1 MNQSSS
7 GIGRVVVVVP
17 VHNEEALLEDCL
29 SSLCSAVD
37 NAAAHHNA
45 GVRVSIDTQVI
56 VVLDACVDASAE
68 IALARAAEGLCT
80 IIEID
85 ERCVG
90 AARAQGFLAAGGSP
104 ADVGNSARGDDYGAS
119 TWFATTDADSAVRPD
134 WLSSQLVHA
143 RRGARVVAGTVLV
156 DLDTSGDAGA
166 AATAAIYH
174 SGYRHRPG
182 HGHIHGAN
190 LGIRSDVYW
199 SVGGFDAVESDED
212 VGLIH
217 RLEQAAIPVMYA
229 CDSPVTTSPRRIGR
243 APDGFAGHLRSIELA
258 VTP

>member
-1 MNQSSS
+1 MIQSSP

-29 SSLCSAVD
+29 SALCVAVD
-37 NAAAHHNA
+37 NAAMSHDA
-45 GVRVSIDTQVI
+45 GARAPIDTRVI

-68 IALARAAEGLCT
+68 IALTRAADGSCMVVE
-80 IIEID
+80 IEAHN
-85 ERCVG
+85 VG
-90 AARAQGFLAAGGSP
+90 AARAQGFLAAVDTPAGGGGG
-104 ADVGNSARGDDYGAS
+104 DAR

-134 WLSSQLVHA
+134 WLSSQLDHA
-143 RRGARVVAGTVLV
+143 RRGAQVVAGTVRV
-156 DLDTSGDAGA
+156 DLDTA
-166 AATAAIYH
+166 AAAVYH

-182 HGHIHGAN
+182 HRHIHGAN
-190 LGIRSDVYW
+190 LGIRSDAYW

-217 RLEQAAIPVMYA
+217 RLEQAAIPVVYA
-229 CDSPVTTSPRRIGR
+229 CDSPVLTSPRRIGR

-258 VTP
+258 VT